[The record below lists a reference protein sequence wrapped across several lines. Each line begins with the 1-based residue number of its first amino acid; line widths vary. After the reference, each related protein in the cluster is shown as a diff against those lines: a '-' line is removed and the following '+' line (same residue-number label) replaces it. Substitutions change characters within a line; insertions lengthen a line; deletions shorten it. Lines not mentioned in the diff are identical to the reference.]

1 MAKVL
6 LEYCPAVLKRQLD
19 GERRTTKAMDAGSLV
34 DFVLFKRTDRFEVV
48 DARYKS
54 GPRQGEP
61 AADWTCGEAREQAEE
76 IRARGLLPVL
86 ECELDAAEEE
96 AAPIRKRLDE
106 LVGGN
111 TLLEQPKL
119 EWISALGIECEG
131 TPDAV
136 IVEHSAGVR
145 LLTVVD
151 IKRTDQRLK
160 KLQRQVYEM
169 GWDIQASA
177 YEEGALYCER
187 QLGGPDDIV
196 LYQKHI
202 ILTVDGVAPPCAREL
217 EPFYREIGRRRW
229 EKAQRIFKECVDSDN
244 WPGYPERSIETPYY
258 IVRSTERGDD
268 GHEQRNPD
276 GSRYFISAEDIE
288 P

>member
-1 MAKVL
+1 MRFRQSYAKTL

-34 DFVLFKRTDRFEVV
+34 DYVLFKRTDLFEVV

-96 AAPIRKRLDE
+96 AAPVRKRLDE

-111 TLLEQPKL
+111 TLFEQPKL
-119 EWISALGIECEG
+119 LWVSTLGVECAG

-169 GWDIQASA
+169 GWDVQAAA

-187 QLGGPDDIV
+187 QMGGPDDIV
-196 LYQKHI
+196 LYQRHV

-229 EKAQRIFKECVDSDN
+229 EKAQRIFRECVDSGN
-244 WPGYPERSIETPYY
+244 WPGYPETPIEASYY
-258 IVRSTERGDD
+258 LVRTMERGELD
-268 GHEQRNPD
+268 ETQQ
-276 GSRYFISAEDIE
+276 SEVEVE